1 MFTGIIE
8 AVGSIVAIEAG
19 TLDRRLQI
27 ATGTL
32 DLSEITL
39 GDSVSVNGACLTI
52 VGFADKG
59 FWVDVSRET
68 LRCTTLGDLIP
79 GAALNLERALTLAS
93 RLGGH
98 LVSGHVDGVGI
109 LVNRVPEG
117 QSIRYT
123 LEAPDHLVKYI
134 SQKGAICI
142 DGVSLT
148 VNAVRGAEFEVQLIP
163 HTLQKTIAANYRPGT
178 HVNIEVDLI
187 ARYIHRLLETSN
199 IVQAPAVIP

>member
-8 AVGSIVAIEAG
+8 AVGSIVAIKAG
-19 TLDRRLQI
+19 TLDTRLQI
-27 ATGTL
+27 GAGTL
-32 DLSEITL
+32 DLSALKIGESLSI
-39 GDSVSVNGACLTI
+39 NGVCLTI

-59 FWVDVSRET
+59 FCVDVSRET

-98 LVSGHVDGVGI
+98 LVSGHVDGVGT
-109 LVNRVPEG
+109 LVNRAPEG

-123 LEAPDHLVKYI
+123 LEAPDHLAKYI

-148 VNAVRGAEFEVQLIP
+148 VNAVRGAEFEVQFIP
-163 HTLQKTIAANYRPGT
+163 HTLQKTIAASYRPGT

-199 IVQAPAVIP
+199 RVQAPTVIP

>member
-19 TLDRRLQI
+19 TLDTRLQI
-27 ATGTL
+27 GAGTL

-59 FWVDVSRET
+59 FCVDISRET
-68 LRCTTLGDLIP
+68 LRCTTLGNLMP

-93 RLGGH
+93 HLGGH

-123 LEAPDHLVKYI
+123 LEAPENLAKYI

-187 ARYIHRLLETSN
+187 ARYLERLLYSDREAIFTTGTR
-199 IVQAPAVIP
+199 

>member
-8 AVGSIVAIEAG
+8 AVGSIVAIKAG
-19 TLDRRLQI
+19 TLDTRLQI
-27 ATGTL
+27 GAGTL
-32 DLSEITL
+32 DLSALKIGESLSI
-39 GDSVSVNGACLTI
+39 NGVCLTI

-59 FWVDVSRET
+59 LCVDVSRET

-93 RLGGH
+93 HLGGH

-123 LEAPDHLVKYI
+123 LEAPENLAKYI

-187 ARYIHRLLETSN
+187 ARYIHRLLETPN
-199 IVQAPAVIP
+199 RVQAPTVMP

>member
-8 AVGSIVAIEAG
+8 AVGSIVTIEAG

-68 LRCTTLGDLIP
+68 LRCTTLGDLMP

-98 LVSGHVDGVGI
+98 LVSGHVDGVGT
-109 LVNRVPEG
+109 LVNRAPEG
-117 QSIRYT
+117 QSIHYT
-123 LEAPDHLVKYI
+123 LEAPENLAKYI

-178 HVNIEVDLI
+178 HVNLEVDLI
-187 ARYIHRLLETSN
+187 ARYLERLLYSDREAMFT
-199 IVQAPAVIP
+199 AGTR

>member
-1 MFTGIIE
+1 MH
-8 AVGSIVAIEAG
+8 
-19 TLDRRLQI
+19 
-27 ATGTL
+27 
-32 DLSEITL
+32 
-39 GDSVSVNGACLTI
+39 
-52 VGFADKG
+52 
-59 FWVDVSRET
+59 VSRET

-98 LVSGHVDGVGI
+98 LVSGHVDGVGT
-109 LVNRVPEG
+109 LVNRAPEG

-123 LEAPDHLVKYI
+123 LEAPENLAKYI

-163 HTLQKTIAANYRPGT
+163 HTLQKTIAANYQPGI

-187 ARYIHRLLETSN
+187 ARYLERLLYSDREAMFT
-199 IVQAPAVIP
+199 AGTR

>member
-8 AVGSIVAIEAG
+8 AVGSIVAIKAG
-19 TLDRRLQI
+19 TLDTRLQI
-27 ATGTL
+27 GAGTL
-32 DLSEITL
+32 DLSALKIGESLSI
-39 GDSVSVNGACLTI
+39 NGVCLTI

-59 FWVDVSRET
+59 FYVDVSRET
-68 LRCTTLGDLIP
+68 LRCTTLGDLMP

-93 RLGGH
+93 RLSGH

-123 LEAPDHLVKYI
+123 LEAPENLAKYI

-199 IVQAPAVIP
+199 YIQTTAVSP

>member
-19 TLDRRLQI
+19 TLDTRLQI
-27 ATGTL
+27 GAGTL
-32 DLSEITL
+32 DLSALKIGESLSI
-39 GDSVSVNGACLTI
+39 NGVCLTI

-59 FWVDVSRET
+59 FCVDVSRET

-98 LVSGHVDGVGI
+98 LVSGHVDGVGTV
-109 LVNRVPEG
+109 VNRVPEG

-123 LEAPDHLVKYI
+123 LGALDHLAKYI

-163 HTLQKTIAANYRPGT
+163 HTLQKTIAASYRPGT

-199 IVQAPAVIP
+199 RVQAPTVIP

>member
-19 TLDRRLQI
+19 TLDTRLQI
-27 ATGTL
+27 GAGTL
-32 DLSEITL
+32 YLSALKIGESLSI
-39 GDSVSVNGACLTI
+39 NGVCLTI
-52 VGFADKG
+52 VGLADEG
-59 FWVDVSRET
+59 FCVDVSRET

-98 LVSGHVDGVGI
+98 LVSGHVDGVGT
-109 LVNRVPEG
+109 LVNRAPEG

-123 LEAPDHLVKYI
+123 LEAPDHLAKYI

-163 HTLQKTIAANYRPGT
+163 HTLQKTIAASYRPGT

-199 IVQAPAVIP
+199 RVQAPTVIP